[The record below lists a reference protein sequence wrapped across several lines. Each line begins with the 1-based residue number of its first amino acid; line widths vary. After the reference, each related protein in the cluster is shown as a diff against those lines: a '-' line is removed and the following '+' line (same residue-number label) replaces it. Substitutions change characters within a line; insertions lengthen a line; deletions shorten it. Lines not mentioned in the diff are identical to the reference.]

1 MTTQYA
7 VIDGL
12 PTGLTLTAKLF
23 DMDTPD
29 TELVVDD
36 IDINEGA
43 NAKGRYVMEVTNSTA
58 LSGDYTTRLFVGSVP
73 IAVADRRFA
82 GTDGETGQP
91 LPIAVELDSSVT
103 DLLNDIPTTAE
114 FEARTLAAANYA
126 TASQIN
132 SLQVNTRASVQVPVE
147 IETPDS
153 GTQVWKIR
161 LFLFDS
167 DGNMEAPDSTPTVAL
182 VNAAGT
188 DRSSRLSAATTL
200 STGAYSWDYTSTDD
214 DAEEQLNWT
223 FTVVEGG
230 LTRIYPATSYVVEET
245 AYRFTS
251 TDRSTLN
258 SRASSTEIAAVSTKL
273 GTPAG
278 ASMSADIASVKTDTG
293 TAIPGLFTTL
303 TTKIRKYIQL
313 LFRKDAAIATDNAT
327 ELTEL
332 NANGGSG
339 AGSASN
345 TTDSLEAIRD
355 RGDSAWTTG
364 GGGGGG
370 SDAAVMVSTT
380 IATLSSQTVFT
391 LTAGSADND
400 VYNDQLVVITDAV
413 TSTQKARMLVSD
425 YVGSTKTLTLASA
438 PGFTIA
444 VGDSITIIA
453 VAGLT
458 AGQRNQLA
466 LIGAGTRMTVK
477 ADLGTSIALKIG
489 DTYAAAR
496 STAKRIDVNDSDS
509 SIYDMLTGDEV
520 ASIDFGVS
528 NAKTIDVVT
537 GTVDP
542 ETVSHTAA
550 SGSVSAYTTVYV
562 EVEVDKALS
571 PFCGDY
577 DIQITYDDET
587 RRTPFGGKCELVRD
601 FKA

>member
-1 MTTQYA
+1 MTTHSA
-7 VIDGL
+7 VL
-12 PTGLTLTAKLF
+12 ATPPGLTLTAKLF
-23 DMDTPD
+23 TLAAPD
-29 TELVVDD
+29 TVYKTAESVTYRT
-36 IDINEGA
+36 
-43 NAKGRYVMEVTNSTA
+43 NATA
-58 LSGDYTTRLFVGSVP
+58 QAVAAFTDVAAGDYTMIYFSGTRP
-73 IAVADRRFA
+73 VAIGYRTFT
-82 GTDGETGQP
+82 GTDGETATTTP
-91 LPIAVELDSSVT
+91 PTVELDS
-103 DLLNDIPTTAE
+103 D
-114 FEARTLAAANYA
+114 ARVKLAADQPDYAPLLASGYTAPANSDI
-126 TASQIN
+126 TAIKAKTDNLPSDPADQ
-132 SLQVNTRASVQVPVE
+132 SL
-147 IETPDS
+147 I
-153 GTQVWKIR
+153 I
-161 LFLFDS
+161 
-167 DGNMEAPDSTPTVAL
+167 
-182 VNAAGT
+182 
-188 DRSSRLSAATTL
+188 AATDAVMERL
-200 STGAYSWDYTSTDD
+200 GA
-214 DAEEQLNWT
+214 
-223 FTVVEGG
+223 
-230 LTRIYPATSYVVEET
+230 
-245 AYRFTS
+245 
-251 TDRSTLN
+251 
-258 SRASSTEIAAVSTKL
+258 
-273 GTPAG
+273 PAG
-278 ASMSADIASVKTDTG
+278 ASVSSDIASVKTDTG
-293 TAIPGLFTTL
+293 TTIPGLFTTL

-313 LFRKDAAIATDNAT
+313 LFRKDAAIATDNAA

-332 NANGGSG
+332 NADGGSG

-355 RGDSAWTTG
+355 RGDAAWTS
-364 GGGGGG
+364 GGGGG

-444 VGDSITIIA
+444 VGDSIAIIA

-489 DTYAAAR
+489 DTYSAAR

-509 SIYDMLTGDEV
+509 SIYDMLTGDDV

-587 RRTPFGGKCELVRD
+587 RQTPFGGKCELVRD